1 MTMLNGE
8 RYVVD
13 HRDRAISFGQV
24 SQLDGRHAL
33 PPS

>member
-1 MTMLNGE
+1 MAVLDGE

-13 HRDRAISFGQV
+13 YRDGAISFGQV

-33 PPS
+33 PP